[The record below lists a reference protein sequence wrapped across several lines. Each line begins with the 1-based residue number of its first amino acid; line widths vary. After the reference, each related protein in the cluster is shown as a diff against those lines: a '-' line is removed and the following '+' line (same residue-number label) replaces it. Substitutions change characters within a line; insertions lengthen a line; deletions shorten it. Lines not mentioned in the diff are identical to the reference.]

1 MEQRHSTPKF
11 WTLRHRR
18 WMTSYM
24 KLKPT
29 KKTDFKSEKF
39 TIQTCKIIQNSKIV
53 IKIKSTSIL

>member
-11 WTLRHRR
+11 WTLSHQR

-24 KLKPT
+24 KLKPA
-29 KKTDFKSEKF
+29 KKTDFKNEKF
-39 TIQTCKIIQNSKIV
+39 TIQTCKIIQSSEIV